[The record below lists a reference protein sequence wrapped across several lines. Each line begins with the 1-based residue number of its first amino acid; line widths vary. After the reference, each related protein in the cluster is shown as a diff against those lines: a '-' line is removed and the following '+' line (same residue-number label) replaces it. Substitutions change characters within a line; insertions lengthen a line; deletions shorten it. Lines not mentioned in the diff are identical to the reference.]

1 MPHSFIYFF
10 LFVFGTIIGSFSN
23 VCIYRIPL
31 KQSVITPSS
40 FCPSCMSPIK
50 FYHNIPILS
59 YIYLKGSCPSCHTR
73 IPFRY
78 PLVELLTG
86 LIYIALYMKFGLS
99 LGFFVFILLCT
110 ALVIIAF
117 IDLENRIIPDKI
129 TLPGIV
135 VGLLLSFFTI
145 SFVNSLLGL
154 FVGGGIFFLIAFIKR
169 GGMGGGDIKLMAMI
183 GSFLGWQGSLMTIL
197 IGSIAGSIIGIILLL
212 KKRKGIKDIIP
223 FGPFLAFGG
232 ISYILL
238 GEEFFKWYFYLVG
251 L

>member
-1 MPHSFIYFF
+1 MPHSSIYFF

-31 KQSVITPSS
+31 KQSIITPSS
-40 FCPSCMSPIK
+40 FCPSCKNPIK
-50 FYHNIPILS
+50 FYYNIPILS
-59 YIYLKGSCPSCHTR
+59 YIYLKGSCSSCHAR

-78 PLVELLTG
+78 PLVEFLTG
-86 LIYIALYMKFGLS
+86 LIYIALYIKFGFSLRFFIFIILS
-99 LGFFVFILLCT
+99 T

-117 IDLENRIIPDKI
+117 IDFEKRIIPDKI
-129 TLPGIV
+129 TLPGIII
-135 VGLLLSFFTI
+135 GLLLSFFTI
-145 SFVNSLLGL
+145 SFVNSLIGL
-154 FVGGGIFFLIAFIKR
+154 FIGGGIFFLIAFIKR

-197 IGSIAGSIIGIILLL
+197 ISSIAGSIIGIILLL
-212 KKRKGIKDIIP
+212 RKKKGIKDIIP

-232 ISYILL
+232 IFYILL
-238 GEEFFKWYFYLVG
+238 GEEFFKWYFYFVG